1 MSKFLEKNA
10 DIFELNLLEKVELTP
25 DTTRFRFKLPNKN
38 DVLGLPV
45 GKHLSLIAETMPS
58 QADDTLILLCGPPKM
73 ISEAVKPSLEEL
85 NYLKDNIF
93 TF

>member
-1 MSKFLEKNA
+1 
-10 DIFELNLLEKVELTP
+10 
-25 DTTRFRFKLPNKN
+25 
-38 DVLGLPV
+38 
-45 GKHLSLIAETMPS
+45 MPS

>member
-1 MSKFLEKNA
+1 MLKKSFLLLFIFIYCGNSETLEANTNIIITDEASEKWNGFTGF
-10 DIFELNLLEKVELTP
+10 INSEM
-25 DTTRFRFKLPNKN
+25 
-38 DVLGLPV
+38 
-45 GKHLSLIAETMPS
+45 IAETMPS